1 MSGKTRKVGIVTLHG
16 YSNYGNRLQNY
27 ALQEQIKA
35 LGFDVDTLVFQ
46 KPETKFQESK
56 LLKVKRISGLP
67 FKEIEK
73 RVRNKFHGQYNK
85 LINYINRDSI
95 FERTRIFKKFSSDY
109 LSEKYFDNSA
119 KTLADLGDC
128 YDFFITGSDQVWNPH
143 FIKGLEDVFFL
154 GFVKPCR
161 KFSFAASFGI
171 DQLPKSFEGLIR
183 DWLLEMK
190 SISVRENSG
199 ARIISE
205 ITGRESVISLDPTL
219 LLDKLSWL
227 SIAKEAYKPP
237 KKFILTYFLG
247 KRPSEAARLIEVLS
261 QNHELEIV
269 NLGDFKDKKVYQAG
283 PQEFIDYLRSAEV
296 VLTDSFHGVVF
307 SILMETPFVAFKRI
321 GGPSMFSRIE
331 TLLSLVGLVERES
344 SFIQKEKDV
353 FEVDF
358 TEAKRIII
366 REQNKAKEYLESNL
380 KGSR

>member
-1 MSGKTRKVGIVTLHG
+1 MSVETRKVGIVTLHG

-46 KPETKFQESK
+46 RSETKFQEGN
-56 LLKVKRISGLP
+56 LQKVKNISGLP

-73 RVRNKFHGQYNK
+73 RVRNKFRGQYNK

-95 FERTRIFKKFSSDY
+95 VERTRIFKEFSSDY
-109 LSEKYFDNSA
+109 LSEKYFDHSA
-119 KTLADLGDC
+119 KTLMDLGDC
-128 YDFFITGSDQVWNPH
+128 YDFFITGSDQVWNPN

-154 GFVKPCR
+154 GFVKPCK
-161 KFSFAASFGI
+161 KFSYAASFGI

-183 DWLLEMK
+183 DWLFEMK
-190 SISVRENSG
+190 SISVREDSG

-219 LLDKLSWL
+219 LLDKKSWL
-227 SIAKEAYKPP
+227 SIAKEAYKPS

-247 KRPSEAARLIEVLS
+247 KRPSEAARLIEDLS
-261 QNHELEIV
+261 QNYELEIV
-269 NLGDFKDKKVYQAG
+269 NLGDFKNKKVYQTG

-331 TLLSLVGLVERES
+331 TLLGLVGLGERES
-344 SFIQKEKDV
+344 NFIQKAKEV

-358 TEAKRIII
+358 TEAKRIIS
-366 REQNKAKEYLESNL
+366 RERNKAKEYLENNL
-380 KGSR
+380 KESR